1 MIVSNA
7 TPLIYLAKIERLE
20 LLKKAFKEVAISE
33 EVKKEVVDEGKR
45 LHKSDALLVEK
56 AIEAGW
62 IKVKKASS
70 LAEIQWDIEKG
81 EKSVIALAK
90 ETGTKEVLIDESAA
104 RTAAKLSGLIPRGTV
119 FVLLKALKMKEIT
132 FDEFLKCL
140 EELVK
145 KGFRLSE
152 EIYIKAIEEARKISA

>member
-7 TPLIYLAKIERLE
+7 APLIYLAKIERLE
-20 LLKKAFKEVAISE
+20 LLKKTFKEVAISE

-45 LHKSDALLVEK
+45 LHKSDALFVEK
-56 AIEAGW
+56 AIKAGW
-62 IKVKKASS
+62 IKVKKAGS
-70 LAEIQWDIEKG
+70 LAEIPWRIEKG

-90 ETGTKEVLIDESAA
+90 ETRTKEVLIDEASARA
-104 RTAAKLSGLIPRGTV
+104 AAKLSRLVPRGTV

-132 FDEFLKCL
+132 FDEFLKCM
-140 EELVK
+140 EELVG

-152 EIYIKAIEEARKISA
+152 EIYIKAIEEARKISS